1 MSTPAQVPLLPEPY
15 SKWGNSN
22 VGEHSVGTT
31 HRHTTNGAATY
42 ETLLLGFVAGIGNP
56 APQEDVMI
64 LRASLGAQVQCQP
77 HSPPDRHSS
86 HERGTLER
94 SYKHNS
100 NERAS
105 YERIKQSVK
114 GEGKAYG
121 IPPWMVL
128 DRRRGLEKYMTL
140 YSTKLMLHPCASF
153 SQQAVYIFSTVLLSS
168 ITEGIFIKLF
178 QLETWI
184 RLMDVTNV
192 SVSFFRQCTWCTT
205 TQSSTH

>member
-1 MSTPAQVPLLPEPY
+1 MSTPAQVPLLPEAY
-15 SKWGNSN
+15 STWGNSN

-42 ETLLLGFVAGIGNP
+42 ETLLLGFVAGIGYP

>member
-1 MSTPAQVPLLPEPY
+1 MSTPAQVPLLPEAY
-15 SKWGNSN
+15 STWGNSN

-153 SQQAVYIFSTVLLSS
+153 SQQAVYIF
-168 ITEGIFIKLF
+168 
-178 QLETWI
+178 
-184 RLMDVTNV
+184 
-192 SVSFFRQCTWCTT
+192 
-205 TQSSTH
+205 